1 MADHAGGDDMVDD
14 AIARALGEELRLAR
28 EAQGL
33 NRTELT
39 RRMSSDLSSQALA
52 NYEYGIRHCTV
63 VRLVQICHA
72 LGVPAMD
79 LLGLALQRAR
89 IDLYTNNLQIDL
101 RALAEDDQAELKPL
115 HKWAR
120 NRLAENL
127 DDSGVAWLSQSVLEE
142 LAFLVG
148 INRTDFI
155 RLLLK
160 FTPGVAPRWL
170 WPRYG

>member
-1 MADHAGGDDMVDD
+1 MADE

-33 NRTELT
+33 NRTELVQ
-39 RRMSSDLSSQALA
+39 RMDADLSSQALA

-63 VRLVQICHA
+63 VRLVQICNA

-79 LLGLALQRAR
+79 LLGLALQRAK
-89 IDLYTNNLQIDL
+89 IDLYVNNLQVDL
-101 RALAEDDQAELKPL
+101 RALAEDNQAELKPL

-120 NRLAENL
+120 NRLAENV
-127 DDSGVAWLSQSVLEE
+127 DGSGIARLSQSVVEE

-148 INRTDFI
+148 INRTEFI
-155 RLLLK
+155 QRLLA
-160 FTPGVAPRWL
+160 FTPSVAPRWL
-170 WPRYG
+170 WPGFG